1 MLKNVFKNLNLQ
13 GLILPVTLL
22 IVWQIFAIKINNA
35 ALVPSLPA
43 VFIRLTHPF
52 TDLLGIGS
60 YSQHLFVSTTRVLLG
75 FLISALVAIPLG
87 ILMGR
92 EKILHNLL
100 NPTIDFLRPLSPI
113 VWIPF
118 ALIIFKT
125 TTVAEIFG
133 FKYTRTIFGHLQ
145 LSMIFVIFYGGF
157 FPIFSS
163 TIHGVKGTKNTLLE
177 SASLLGCTSKQ
188 AYLKIILPY
197 SLPAIMNGLKIG
209 LGRTWMVIVAAE
221 MLPGS
226 ESGIGYLIMYS
237 YELAELDIL
246 VMSMILTGVVGALFS
261 LALTKVSERISFWEK
276 GGY

>member
-1 MLKNVFKNLNLQ
+1 MKNVFKKFNLL
-13 GLILPVTLL
+13 GLILPATLL
-22 IVWQIFAIKINNA
+22 IVWQLFAIKVNNA

-43 VFIRLTHPF
+43 VFLRLTQPF
-52 TDLLGIGS
+52 TDILGIGS
-60 YSQHLFVSTTRVLLG
+60 YTQHVFVSTTRVLIG
-75 FLISALVAIPLG
+75 FIISVVIAVPLG
-87 ILMGR
+87 LLIGR
-92 EKILHNLL
+92 NRKIHDLL

-118 ALIIFKT
+118 ALILFKT
-125 TTVAEIFG
+125 VTVAELFG

-163 TIHGVKGTKNTLLE
+163 TMHGAKGTKTTILE
-177 SASLLGCTSKQ
+177 SASLLGCSSQQ

-246 VMSMILTGVVGALFS
+246 VMSMILTGVIGALFS
-261 LALTKVSERISFWEK
+261 FALSKISEKVSFWEK

>member
-1 MLKNVFKNLNLQ
+1 MLKNAFKRINLL
-13 GLILPVTLL
+13 GLILPATLL
-22 IVWQIFAIKINNA
+22 IAWQIFAVQVNNA

-43 VFIRLTHPF
+43 VLSRLIQPF

-60 YSQHLFVSTTRVLLG
+60 YTQHLFVSTTRVLIG
-75 FLISALVAIPLG
+75 FIISAVVAVPLG
-87 ILMGR
+87 LLMGTN
-92 EKILHNLL
+92 KKFYDIL

-118 ALIIFKT
+118 ALILFKT
-125 TTVAEIFG
+125 ITVAEIFG
-133 FKYTRTIFGHLQ
+133 FKYTKTIFGHLQ

-163 TIHGVKGTKNTLLE
+163 TVHGVKGTKKTLLE
-177 SASLLGCTSKQ
+177 SASLLGCSSQQ
-188 AYLKIILPY
+188 AYLKIIFPY

-261 LALTKVSERISFWEK
+261 FALSKISEKVSFWEK

>member
-1 MLKNVFKNLNLQ
+1 MKNVFKRFNYL
-13 GLILPVTLL
+13 GLILPAILL
-22 IVWQIFAIKINNA
+22 IVWQFSAIKINNA
-35 ALVPSLPA
+35 ALMPSLTA
-43 VFIRLTHPF
+43 VFARLSHPF

-60 YSQHLFVSTTRVLLG
+60 YYQHILISTTRVLLG
-75 FLISALVAIPLG
+75 FLISLTVAVPLG
-87 ILMGR
+87 LIMGR
-92 EKILHNLL
+92 NKTVYNVI
-100 NPTIDFLRPLSPI
+100 NPVIDFLRPLSPI

-125 TTVAEIFG
+125 ATIGDIFG
-133 FKYTRTIFGHLQ
+133 MHYTRTILAHLQ

-163 TIHGVKGTKNTLLE
+163 TLHGVKAVKTKYLE
-177 SASLLGCTSKQ
+177 SATLLGCNNKQ
-188 AYLKIILPY
+188 AYLKVIFPHALP
-197 SLPAIMNGLKIG
+197 SIMTGLKIG

-246 VMSMILTGVVGALFS
+246 VMSMILTGVVGALLS
-261 LALTKVSERISFWEK
+261 YLLTLLSDKISFWEK

>member
-1 MLKNVFKNLNLQ
+1 MLKVAIKKINLL
-13 GLILPVTLL
+13 GFILPAILL
-22 IVWQIFAIKINNA
+22 IVWQVFASIVNNA
-35 ALVPSLPA
+35 ALMPTLGA
-43 VFIRLTHPF
+43 VFSRLSHPF
-52 TDLLGIGS
+52 VDLLGIGS
-60 YSQHLFVSTTRVLLG
+60 YFQHLLVSTTRVLLG
-75 FLISALVAIPLG
+75 FIISLIVAIPLG
-87 ILMGR
+87 LFMGR
-92 EKILHNLL
+92 IRTLYNLI
-100 NPTIDFLRPLSPI
+100 NPVIDFLRPLSPI

-125 TTVAEIFG
+125 TTVGDLFG
-133 FKYTRTIFGHLQ
+133 MHYTRTILGDLQ

-163 TIHGVKGTKNTLLE
+163 TIHGVKATKKTFLE
-177 SASLLGCTSKQ
+177 SASLLGCSNSQ
-188 AYLKIILPY
+188 AYIKVILPH
-197 SLPAIMNGLKIG
+197 SLPSIMTGLKIG

-246 VMSMILTGVVGALFS
+246 VMSMILTGVVGAMFS
-261 LALTKVSERISFWEK
+261 FALSKISERVSFWEK